1 MKRKTF
7 NYHSMQ
13 TFFIKHNLPLSDR
26 QMHLL
31 RSLIREEEEALAKE
45 REKREIKKTQR
56 NQKRLKRILDSHG
69 VKLPGTSG
77 APGKNSRTQEPKI

>member
-45 REKREIKKTQR
+45 REKREQKK
-56 NQKRLKRILDSHG
+56 LKNES
-69 VKLPGTSG
+69 KY
-77 APGKNSRTQEPKI
+77 K